1 VIEGDPG
8 LAKDIKMIGI
18 GIADSEKKVD
28 VFKTAFRVSFPLFP
42 DEKGAVYFLVGKPAT
57 PTTIVTTPGGKV
69 LMSHVGFIDDFDGFL
84 QQIRELDKK
93 Q

>member
-1 VIEGDPG
+1 VIEGDAG

-18 GIADSEKKVD
+18 GIVDSQKRVEA
-28 VFKTAFRVSFPLFP
+28 FKTTFRVPFPLFP
-42 DEKGAVYFLVGKPAT
+42 DEKGDIFMLVGHPST
-57 PTTIVTTPGGKV
+57 PTTIITTPEGKV

-84 QQIRELDKK
+84 KQIREIDKK